1 MPFFMLNYKYHKTNP
16 EKIMKKLKDF
26 FYDKNDILVAL
37 VVLAVAA
44 LIVTW
49 RVNVIMDYPSTLV
62 AEAGEHGSESEDGPV
77 IGLPP
82 ETTGSAVTSGEAI
95 DNPIDSGADE
105 VDICAVYVN
114 YGEALEVVGANCVT
128 AGLVGSVD
136 EFMTLVNERGA
147 ASSIQAGQHYIP
159 SNVTPDELI
168 DYLLQPGM

>member
-1 MPFFMLNYKYHKTNP
+1 
-16 EKIMKKLKDF
+16 MKKIKDF
-26 FYDKNDILVAL
+26 FYDKNDILVA
-37 VVLAVAA
+37 VIILAIAA
-44 LIVTW
+44 LVVTW
-49 RVNVIMDYPSTLV
+49 RVDVIMEYPSMII
-62 AEAGEHGSESEDGPV
+62 AQAGEHENEDGPV

-82 ETTGSAVTSGEAI
+82 ETTDSAITSGDAI
-95 DNPIDSGADE
+95 DNPIDSGSDE

-136 EFMTLVNERGA
+136 EFMNLVNARGA